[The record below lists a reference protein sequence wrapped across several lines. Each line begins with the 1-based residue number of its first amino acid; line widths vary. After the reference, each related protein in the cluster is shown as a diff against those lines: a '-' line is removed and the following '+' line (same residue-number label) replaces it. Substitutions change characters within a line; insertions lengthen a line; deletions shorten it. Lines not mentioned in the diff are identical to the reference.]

1 MNNQKHQ
8 MMRTAHLNDECIDP
22 TGAALDKIEA
32 AAKKALFKNIKA
44 TQNASGMFAGG
55 GGGNGS
61 GSATCQSH

>member
-1 MNNQKHQ
+1 